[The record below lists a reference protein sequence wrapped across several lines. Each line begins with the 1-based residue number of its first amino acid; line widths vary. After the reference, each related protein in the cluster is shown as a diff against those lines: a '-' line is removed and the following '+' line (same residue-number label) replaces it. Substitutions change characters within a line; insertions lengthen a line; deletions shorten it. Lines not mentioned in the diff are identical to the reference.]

1 MSLREL
7 FGVDVPILQAPM
19 AGVQDSRLAA
29 AVCEAGG
36 LGAIAAALLRGED
49 LRREIE
55 QLRTRTSRPF
65 NVNFFCHEPP
75 APDASRA
82 ARWRALLAPYYR
94 EYGIAPESA
103 PADAGRSPFTSQ
115 AADLIEPFRPPVVS
129 FHFGLPAPPLLER
142 VRSWGARVL
151 SSATTVAEARWL
163 EARGVDAI
171 VAQGLEAGGHR
182 GHFLGPDVD
191 GQLETLPLVTQIA
204 RAVRLPVIAAGGIAT
219 ATEVAQALRAGAAGV
234 QIGTT
239 YLLCT
244 EATTSDVH
252 RAAITDSERRG
263 TALTNV
269 FTGRLARGIR
279 NRLIDELGPVS
290 DVVPGFPL
298 AAAALAPLRAH
309 AERQGRGDFSPLW
322 CGTRAKGCR
331 SVGAAQLTRE
341 LAAVP

>member
-1 MSLREL
+1 MSLRQL
-7 FGVDVPILQAPM
+7 FGIDVPILQAPM

-36 LGAIAAALLRGED
+36 LGAIAAALLTLAG
-49 LRREIE
+49 LQRELE
-55 QLRTRTSRPF
+55 QLRTRTSRAY

-75 APDASRA
+75 VPDASRA
-82 ARWRALLAPYYR
+82 ARWRAALAPYYR
-94 EYGIAPESA
+94 ESGIAPEFA

-115 AADLIEPFRPPVVS
+115 AADLLEPFRPPVVS
-129 FHFGLPAPPLLER
+129 FHFGLPAPPLIER

-182 GHFLGPDVD
+182 GHFLAPDID
-191 GQLETLPLVTQIA
+191 GQLETLPLVAQIV
-204 RAVRLPVIAAGGIAT
+204 RAVRVPVIAAGGIAT
-219 ATEVAQALRAGAAGV
+219 ASDVAQALRAGAAGA
-234 QIGTT
+234 QIGTS
-239 YLLCT
+239 YLLCR
-244 EATTSDVH
+244 EATTSKIH
-252 RAAITDSERRG
+252 RAAVADAERRG
-263 TALTNV
+263 TTLTNV

-290 DVVPGFPL
+290 DLVPEFPL

-309 AERQGRGDFSPLW
+309 AERAGRGDFSPLW
-322 CGTRAKGCR
+322 CGTQAHGCR
-331 SVGAAQLTRE
+331 NVGAGELTRE
-341 LAAVP
+341 LAALP